1 VGSLRK
7 IFHFSLRD
15 FFPKSLFK
23 RAFLIIGLPLILV
36 QIVFTVV
43 FLDRYLDSVTKSLA
57 GNIARTAKV
66 ITDVHQKNPQL
77 SKDISDE
84 MGVFSEFHKNQFIK
98 KIDSTPLEAW
108 EDHFLK
114 NALEDALERPYIL
127 TTSRD
132 VLSVHIQTDKGV
144 MTLSVLRKKLMSR
157 MTILVFIWVFG
168 ASIIFLI
175 IASIFMKNQV
185 RPIQRL
191 AEAAENFGKG
201 LDMADFKVS
210 GALEVRQA
218 AKAFNQMRERIRR
231 QITQRTDMLAGI
243 SHDLRTPLTRMKL
256 ELAMMPKNSKLEE
269 IKSDILEMEI
279 LINEYLSFVKGNGQ
293 EKKSICSLKN
303 LLNESVLTLK
313 SKPLKLSI
321 LQITPIKFSL
331 RPNSFK
337 RAIKNLLEN
346 ANRYASQAT
355 LKAYKKEDHIYIIL
369 DDNGAGIP
377 TGKRKEVFKPFF
389 RLEKS
394 RNAKTG
400 GTGLGLSISQDIIHA
415 HGGRIILG
423 NSPLGG
429 LRVTIKI
436 PL

>member
-1 VGSLRK
+1 MGSLRR
-7 IFHFSLRD
+7 IFQLSLRD

-77 SKDISDE
+77 ANDISDE

-98 KIDSTPLEAW
+98 KIDPTPLEAW
-108 EDHFLK
+108 EDHFLE

-132 VLSVHIQTDKGV
+132 VLSIHIQADKGV

-175 IASIFMKNQV
+175 IAAIFMRNQV

-293 EKKSICSLKN
+293 EKKSTYSLKK

-313 SKPLKLSI
+313 SKPLKLNI